1 MSDST
6 IDDALRLL
14 EIGRGNPDRLKQII
28 ESFETRS
35 LISLQDRKYVE
46 ALVAQYLTP
55 RHRVRIKK
63 IDPIKKQRPDFPRIR
78 KSTKPEFDFKENY
91 IDSDKKD
98 IEKPDL
104 NGSLKKICPE
114 CGYENS
120 VGNNFCNSCGS
131 LLTKPESNTQ
141 QIEASNEPKNE
152 STFEKYEREY
162 IERQYGKVEES
173 VKETGIEEKFI
184 EYIEAKPTPD
194 KKSNKKFLGIG
205 IGILALIVIV
215 GGGAVMIGDAGF
227 FTAKTDQRLTCDNNP
242 VLILTT
248 KIPGFPNPE
257 NDLQYYLDRY
267 NNEPSYKDW
276 FDRNF
281 PDQTIQEVL
290 ITPTS
295 RPAPNNIPNFPDPE
309 NDLQYYLDR
318 YNNEPSYK
326 DWFDRNFP
334 DQTIQDVIC

>member
-78 KSTKPEFDFKENY
+78 KSTKPEFDFN
-91 IDSDKKD
+91 KD
-98 IEKPDL
+98 ITSTYKTNLKESKLEK
-104 NGSLKKICPE
+104 SEQEVEEHKKE
-114 CGYENS
+114 TN
-120 VGNNFCNSCGS
+120 
-131 LLTKPESNTQ
+131 
-141 QIEASNEPKNE
+141 
-152 STFEKYEREY
+152 FEKYEREY
-162 IERQYGKVEES
+162 IKRQYEKIEEP

-184 EYIEAKPTPD
+184 DYIEANPTPY

-205 IGILALIVIV
+205 IGILVLIIIV
-215 GGGAVMIGDAGF
+215 GGGASMIYDMDF
-227 FTAKTDQRLTCDNNP
+227 STTKIDERLTCNNNP
-242 VLILTT
+242 VLVSTT

-267 NNEPSYKDW
+267 NNESSYKDW
-276 FDRNF
+276 FD
-281 PDQTIQEVL
+281 
-290 ITPTS
+290 
-295 RPAPNNIPNFPDPE
+295 
-309 NDLQYYLDR
+309 
-318 YNNEPSYK
+318 K
-326 DWFDRNFP
+326 NFP